1 MNKMNKKSI
10 ILVAT
15 ISLLLLLAASGA
27 YSVTRFSS
35 GIHVSDSRN
44 ANATGTPVLM
54 VDGKGTGVVFE
65 VRDSATPVFQIPDG
79 GGVVMSSGIDLNGQ
93 NLIWDLDGD
102 TISVTSLDD
111 TITTTLGAATGKF
124 HILTGNLAIG
134 NGTNDVTLDGE
145 DAYVEGTF
153 EVDGLATLDGGTD
166 YNGATV
172 ILDADA
178 DTTRQVSVDDI
189 ITYTLG
195 AAAGRIS
202 ILTGNLAVGN
212 GSPTFTQDGEDVYIE
227 GATELGGDV
236 FLSPQTTFVVVM
248 GVPITPTGYYQPM
261 TTSVPGAGGLVSPI
275 AAPTDDTTGKLLL
288 LHNIDASD
296 VITIDGTG
304 ATVECKADVILDA
317 QDTLS
322 LIWNGDDWVC
332 ISNFDNS

>member
-1 MNKMNKKSI
+1 MNKKLI
-10 ILVAT
+10 TLVA
-15 ISLLLLLAASGA
+15 IVGFLLIAASGL
-27 YSVTRFSS
+27 YSVTRYTS
-35 GIHVSDSRN
+35 GHHISDSRN
-44 ANATGTPVLM
+44 PNATGTPVLM
-54 VDGKGTGVVFE
+54 VDGKGAGVILE
-65 VRDSATPVFQIPDG
+65 LRDGATPVFQVPNG
-79 GGVVMSSGIDLNGQ
+79 GGVVMASGFDLNGQ
-93 NLIWDLDGD
+93 TLTWDADGD

-111 TITTTLGAATGKF
+111 TITTTLGVATGKF
-124 HILTGNLAIG
+124 HILTGNLAVG
-134 NGTNDVTLDGE
+134 NGVNDVTLNGE
-145 DAYVEGTF
+145 DTYIEGTL

-172 ILDADA
+172 ILDTDG

-195 AAAGRIS
+195 AAAGRID
-202 ILTGNLAVGN
+202 ILTGNLRVGN
-212 GSPTFTQDGEDVYIE
+212 GSPTFTQDGEDAYIE
-227 GATELGGDV
+227 GAIELGGDV

-275 AAPTDDTTGKLLL
+275 AAPTDDTTGKRLL

-304 ATVECKADVILDA
+304 TTVECKADIILDA

-322 LIWNGDDWVC
+322 LIWNGDDWIC
-332 ISNFDNS
+332 ISNYDNS